1 MFDSVR
7 TSAAAR
13 SAVLVTGAPQCAHVG
28 HSLVVV

>member
-1 MFDSVR
+1 MCDIVE

-28 HSLVVV
+28 HSPAAV